1 MTVFS
6 FCVPFVVLWD
16 MINLG
21 VLLGFNLTNTS
32 LIMVRYGNGG
42 GEAQPRVTG
51 YLLKLWIFAVV
62 GAYTF
67 WLGYAE
73 PVMSRDDEDR
83 LPSVP
88 LLLLGSLSLALAVGM
103 IFMIYWH
110 GRMCEVENP
119 VTTFRAPL
127 VPFIPGIAGELW
139 VHCVRL

>member
-67 WLGYAE
+67 WLGYAG
-73 PVMSRDDEDR
+73 PVIAEDDANSGS
-83 LPSVP
+83 PSIP
-88 LLLLGSLSLALAVGM
+88 LLVLGILSLASAIGM
-103 IFMIYWH
+103 IVMIHRH
-110 GRMCEVENP
+110 GRMAEAEDA
-119 VTTFRAPL
+119 TTFRAPL
-127 VPFIPGIAGELW
+127 VPFVPGTAGK
-139 VHCVRL
+139 VV